1 MWSER
6 DPPCL
11 PSYQPGQARG
21 RVFGQTSLL
30 VRLSPAGLPCWT
42 DDSNMNDIPPYPV
55 YNRTYSLYRLSPLHH
70 GDTPLFAERALR
82 THAKR
87 LKEQLK
93 GDNVRGVQVDF
104 ASAEDTAK
112 LGPLEECSWDL
123 VGDEDS
129 WIDHHLQL
137 QDPEASQISPPSET
151 RGIQVSLEYEKQSY
165 NALLL
170 RDPSSSIA
178 PDGFSALPL
187 LLVKMPGP
195 VREVFLQYLRTAFD
209 AHVAPLR
216 LPSTFITSSM
226 ETYFKHLTA
235 SSSTQSIQDVVRQ
248 LNVQLAFPNT
258 TTLLRHIDITIAAA
272 DVPGFVDR
280 GGPTRDKPFTT
291 ALSSYLAKHLAL
303 DVSHPKVQISRISC
317 NSFHLGTERLK
328 LAAPDVLGETS
339 FSDGSGASQDA
350 SAGQLAVEEFLTSL
364 IREAAGSGK
373 FLPEDLAASLRD
385 GTPSSTASTKT
396 GRRKR
401 AVSGAAATNGQNKRT
416 QGKAERL
423 ERASG
428 QTST

>member
-1 MWSER
+1 
-6 DPPCL
+6 
-11 PSYQPGQARG
+11 
-21 RVFGQTSLL
+21 
-30 VRLSPAGLPCWT
+30 
-42 DDSNMNDIPPYPV
+42 MNDIPPYPL
-55 YNRTYSLYRLSPLHH
+55 YNRTYNLYRLSPLHH
-70 GDTPLFAERALR
+70 GDTPLLAERTLR

-129 WIDHHLQL
+129 WIDHHHQL
-137 QDPEASQISPPSET
+137 QDPEASQPPPPPPPTEV
-151 RGIQVSLEYEKQSY
+151 RGIEVSLEYEKQSY
-165 NALLL
+165 NALFL
-170 RDPSSSIA
+170 RDPSNTVA

-195 VREVFLQYLRTAFD
+195 VREVFLQYLRTTFD

-216 LPSTFITSSM
+216 LSSTFITASM
-226 ETYFKHLTA
+226 ETYFKHLSA

-258 TTLLRHIDITIAAA
+258 TSLLKHIDITIAAA
-272 DVPGFVDR
+272 DVPGFVAR
-280 GGPTRDKPFTT
+280 GKHARDKPFTT

-328 LAAPDVLGETS
+328 LAAPDTLADTS
-339 FSDGSGASQDA
+339 FSDEGGASQDA

-364 IREAAGSGK
+364 TREAAGSGK
-373 FLPEDLAASLRD
+373 FLPEELSTGLLDSAS
-385 GTPSSTASTKT
+385 SSTASTKA

-401 AVSGAAATNGQNKRT
+401 TVSTATAMNGNKKRS
-416 QGKAERL
+416 KAKNKEVDDDMDHI
-423 ERASG
+423 
-428 QTST
+428 